1 MNAIFLS
8 ASIPTPGRE
17 FYGTADPLQIQL
29 AIRALLALALG
40 RRHLVFGGHPSITP
54 MIAAACDGLGLQF
67 LDSVTLYQ
75 SGFYAKD
82 FPKHNQRFGNNV
94 LVEAG
99 ADEKLSLENLRRTMF
114 TAHSFDGAV
123 FIGGMNGVLDEYEL
137 FHAMHPSAAIVPVT
151 QTGAAAASLFKRL
164 AFTVLPNSA
173 PGNFTQLYIDALG
186 ISPVET
192 RLGTQAG
199 N

>member
-40 RRHLVFGGHPSITP
+40 RRHIVFGGHPSITP

-75 SGFYAKD
+75 SRFYAKD
-82 FPKHNQRFGNNV
+82 FPEHNQRFGNKV

-99 ADEKLSLENLRRTMF
+99 TDAKSSLESLRRTMF
-114 TAHSFDGAV
+114 AAHNFEGAV
-123 FIGGMNGVLDEYEL
+123 FVGGMKGVLDEYEL
-137 FHAMHPSAAIVPVT
+137 FHKMHPSAAIVPVA
-151 QTGAAAASLFKRL
+151 QTGAAAAALSKSL
-164 AFTVLPNSA
+164 ASTVLPHSA
-173 PGNFTQLYIDALG
+173 PANFTQLYIDALRV
-186 ISPVET
+186 SPVEI
-192 RLGTQAG
+192 RLGTHG
-199 N
+199 SN

>member
-29 AIRALLALALG
+29 AIRALLALVLG

-75 SGFYAKD
+75 SRFYAKD
-82 FPKHNQRFGNNV
+82 FPEDNQRFGNKV
-94 LVEAG
+94 IVDAG
-99 ADEKLSLENLRRTMF
+99 ADAKSSLEILRRTMF
-114 TAHSFDGAV
+114 TAHTYDGAV
-123 FIGGMNGVLDEYEL
+123 FVGGMNGVLHEHEL
-137 FHAMHPSAAIVPVT
+137 FHRIHPGAAIVPVAE
-151 QTGAAAASLFKRL
+151 TGAAAAALSKSL
-164 AFTVLPNSA
+164 AFTELPEFTRA
-173 PGNFTQLYIDALG
+173 NFTQLYIDKLG
-186 ISPVET
+186 VSPVET
-192 RLGTQAG
+192 RTGTQSDH
-199 N
+199 

>member
-40 RRHLVFGGHPSITP
+40 RRHIVFGGHPSITP

-75 SGFYAKD
+75 SRFYAKD
-82 FPKHNQRFGNNV
+82 FPEHNQRFGNKV
-94 LVEAG
+94 LIEAG
-99 ADEKLSLENLRRTMF
+99 ADAKSSLEILRRAMF
-114 TAHSFDGAV
+114 TAHNYDGAV
-123 FIGGMNGVLDEYEL
+123 FVGGMNGVLDEHEL
-137 FHAMHPSAAIVPVT
+137 FHKMHPNAAIVPVA
-151 QTGAAAASLFKRL
+151 QTGAAAAALSKRL
-164 AFTVLPNSA
+164 AFTELPDSTPA
-173 PGNFTQLYIDALG
+173 NFTQLYIDALG
-186 ISPVET
+186 VSPVET
-192 RLGTQAG
+192 RLGTQAS

>member
-29 AIRALLALALG
+29 AIRALLALVLG

-75 SGFYAKD
+75 SRFYAKD
-82 FPKHNQRFGNNV
+82 FPEHNQRFGNKV
-94 LVEAG
+94 LVDPGTDA
-99 ADEKLSLENLRRTMF
+99 KSSLEILRRTMF
-114 TAHSFDGAV
+114 SAHNYEGAV
-123 FIGGMNGVLDEYEL
+123 FVGGMNGVLHEHEL
-137 FHAMHPSAAIVPVT
+137 FHEMHPDAAIVPVAE
-151 QTGAAAASLFKRL
+151 TGAAAAALFKSL
-164 AFTVLPNSA
+164 AFVEPPEFA
-173 PGNFTQLYIDALG
+173 RANFTQLYIDKLG
-186 ISPVET
+186 VSPVET
-192 RLGTQAG
+192 RTGTQSG